1 MNPRTLLTRPWIWG
15 FLAALLVWLVI
26 LAVSGQ
32 GGGQTVSLA
41 LSLAP
46 YLIVVGIGQMLVVTA
61 GPGNIDVSVGPV
73 ISLAGFVSVG
83 ATASTG
89 SVVLGILAGI
99 AAGLAVAAVSSVA
112 ILGLSVPPIIAT
124 LASGLVASS
133 CTLAL
138 AEGFTALPDPG
149 LRRLLNLR
157 PAGIPLPAVA
167 VAALTVLTVLLLRG
181 TTYGRSLTAVGQNA
195 RAAERAGVPVTRVV
209 AATYLASGALAGL
222 TGALLATYIAPT
234 PDLGTRYLLDSIA
247 VVVIGGTLISGGRA
261 VPVGVWGGALFFIL
275 LDGLVNLVGWSTA
288 AQNLLKGCLVLFVL
302 FLAGGGSRRPG
313 PAPSRTRHRPPSGPP
328 PHTFP
333 TSTTPTSTTPTST
346 ATTEGQTHG

>member
-1 MNPRTLLTRPWIWG
+1 MNTPRNLLSRPWIWG
-15 FLAALLVWLVI
+15 FVAALLVWAVI
-26 LAVSGQ
+26 MAVSGQ

-46 YLIVVGIGQMLVVTA
+46 YLVLVGLGQMLVVTA

-83 ATASTG
+83 TSSATG
-89 SVVLGILAGI
+89 SVVLGVLAGL
-99 AAGLAVAAVSSVA
+99 AAGLVVAAVSSVA

-133 CTLAL
+133 ATLVIAD
-138 AEGFTALPDPG
+138 GFTALPDPG
-149 LRRLLNLR
+149 LRNLLNLR
-157 PAGIPLPAVA
+157 PLGVPLLAIV
-167 VAALTVLTVLLLRG
+167 VAALTVLAVLLLRG
-181 TTYGRSLTAVGQNA
+181 TTYGRSLTAIGQNT
-195 RAAERAGVPVTRVV
+195 RAAERAGLPVVRIT
-209 AATYLASGALAGL
+209 ALTYLASGALAGL
-222 TGALLATYIAPT
+222 AGSLLATYIAPT

-261 VPVGVWGGALFFIL
+261 VPAGVWGGALFFIL

-313 PAPSRTRHRPPSGPP
+313 AAPARPTRRP
-328 PHTFP
+328 
-333 TSTTPTSTTPTST
+333 STTAALPTPT
-346 ATTEGQTHG
+346 TTGGTTHG